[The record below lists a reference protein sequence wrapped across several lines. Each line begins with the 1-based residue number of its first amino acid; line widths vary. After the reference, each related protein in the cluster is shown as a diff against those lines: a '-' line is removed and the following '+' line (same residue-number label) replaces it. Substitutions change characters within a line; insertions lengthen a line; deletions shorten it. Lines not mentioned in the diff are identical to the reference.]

1 MRGLLWLL
9 AAFALAVALSLA
21 MRANDGYALF
31 VLHPWRVEISL
42 NLLAILLLA
51 AFGAGYL
58 IVRAVSHTLRLPSH
72 VRAFRARQHESKGR
86 VAVLGAIQAL
96 FEGRF
101 GRAEKLASRAR
112 ELEVAPALASLIAAR
127 AAQRM
132 RDFKRRDQWLE
143 RAKEDDGDWRLA
155 RQVVM
160 AELLLEERRFDKARM
175 VLRELHASGPKHI
188 ATLTLLLRAEQ
199 GLGNWSE
206 VIRLAKLLEKR
217 AAMPPEAIDGIRV
230 NANIALLSR
239 KTHDPADLARHWREV
254 PEPERTHPKVAAA
267 AARAFMQLGDC
278 RTAHRLIG
286 EALEREWH
294 GELVLLYG
302 ECTDADALDRIER
315 AERWLRE
322 RPDDAGLLLTLGRLC
337 AQRELWG
344 KAQSYLEASLAVQ
357 PTQAVHVALAN
368 LFDRIG
374 RTEDANRHFRASANA
389 GVAPQAGR

>member
-1 MRGLLWLL
+1 LLGLL

-21 MRANDGYALF
+21 LRANDGYALF

-42 NLLAILLLA
+42 NLLAILVLA

-58 IVRAVSHTLRLPSH
+58 IVRLGLHTLRLPAH
-72 VRAFRARQHESKGR
+72 VRAFRARRHETQGGA
-86 VAVLGAIQAL
+86 AVLGAIQAL

-101 GRAEKLASRAR
+101 GRAEKLASRACG
-112 ELEVAPALASLIAAR
+112 LGVAPALASLIAAR
-127 AAQRM
+127 AAQRT
-132 RDFKRRDQWLE
+132 RDFERRDQWLE
-143 RAKEDDGDWRLA
+143 RAKAYDSDWRLA
-155 RQVVM
+155 RQVVT
-160 AELLLEERRFDKARM
+160 AELLLEERRFDEART

-217 AAMPPEAIDGIRV
+217 GAMPAEAIESIRV

-239 KTHDPADLARHWREV
+239 MTYDPAGLARHWREV
-254 PEPERTHPKVAAA
+254 PESGRTHPKVAAA

-286 EALEREWH
+286 EALEREWS

-302 ECTDADALDRIER
+302 ECTDDDALDRIEC
-315 AERWLRE
+315 AERWLGD
-322 RPDDAGLLLTLGRLC
+322 RPDDAELLLTLGRLC
-337 AQRELWG
+337 VQRELWG
-344 KAQSYLEASLAVQ
+344 KAQNYLDASLAVQ
-357 PTQAVHVALAN
+357 PTPAAHVALAK

-374 RTEDANRHFRASANA
+374 RTEEANRHYRASADA
-389 GVAPQAGR
+389 GVASHAGR